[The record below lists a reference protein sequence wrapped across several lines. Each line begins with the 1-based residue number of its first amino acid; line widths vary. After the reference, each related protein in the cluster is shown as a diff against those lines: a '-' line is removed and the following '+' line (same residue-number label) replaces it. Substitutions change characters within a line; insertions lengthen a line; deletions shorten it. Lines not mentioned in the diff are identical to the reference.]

1 MKLNI
6 AFYINIFFAAKKMQI
21 KKEHHGLYFYEDHL
35 KKIFNCPVIFT
46 IVCLP
51 ATGIRGDFFHTS
63 MILVFLKKSDCHSP
77 QHTYTTPL
85 QCTLT
90 LQKGNL
96 NDANVINSQI
106 T

>member
-1 MKLNI
+1 M
-6 AFYINIFFAAKKMQI
+6 AYIFMRTT
-21 KKEHHGLYFYEDHL
+21 L
-35 KKIFNCPVIFT
+35 KKSSSVRVIFT

>member
-1 MKLNI
+1 MQTKKSI
-6 AFYINIFFAAKKMQI
+6 MAYI
-21 KKEHHGLYFYEDHL
+21 YEDHL
-35 KKIFNCPVIFT
+35 KKIFNCPGDIHD
-46 IVCLP
+46 CLL
-51 ATGIRGDFFHTS
+51 ARYRNKRRFFFHTS
-63 MILVFLKKSDCHSP
+63 MILVFLKKSDCHPP